1 MLRATLE
8 RISPKQRQ
16 GGNIM
21 DQNIKKRNHNTRK
34 KLSYAH
40 TGSEKELLWMTIGE
54 VIKETVSKYPENDAL
69 VAVRREERYTY
80 REFYDACCR
89 AAKGFLNLGV
99 SKGDHVAV
107 WATNC
112 PEWVIAQ
119 IATAMIGAILIPV
132 NPAFREHELEYTLTD
147 SESQTLVLIE
157 RFKTSDY
164 LAMFYRV
171 CPEAR
176 ECKPGK
182 IQSKTLPHLKNVIV
196 LSEKAHPGMYTWSN
210 LLESGETVSDAGLEG
225 RELLLDPDD
234 IINIQYTSGTTGFPK
249 GASLTHF
256 NIVNNAYFVGENMRF
271 TSKDRLCIPVPF
283 YHCFGMVLS
292 NMVCIIYGATMVL
305 PAEYFDPEKTLKAV
319 EKERCTAIHGVPT
332 MFITELDH
340 PEFHNV
346 DLTSLRTGIMAG
358 APCPVEFMKRVID
371 EMGASE
377 ITIAYGLTEASP
389 VTNQTKIDDSLELR
403 VETVGPPLQHT
414 EIKIIDT
421 ETDKVQPIGVVGE
434 LCVRGFQV
442 MKGYYNKPKETYE
455 TIDENHWLHTG
466 DLGIMDEN
474 GYCRITSRIKDMIIR
489 GGENIY
495 PREIEEFLL
504 THPLVKDAYVFGV
517 PDRKYGE
524 EIAAWIRLKEN
535 VDITPEKI
543 REYCVGKIS
552 HQKIPRYIKFVE
564 EYPMTVTGKI
574 KKFKMREMATKELGL
589 DGEKKMKKMKRSR

>member
-1 MLRATLE
+1 MNQESNKNA
-8 RISPKQRQ
+8 
-16 GGNIM
+16 
-21 DQNIKKRNHNTRK
+21 RNTH
-34 KLSYAH
+34 LSYAH

-54 VIKETVSKYPENDAL
+54 VTKKTAAQHPDNDAV
-69 VAVRREERYTY
+69 VAVWRNQQYTY
-80 REFYDACCR
+80 KAFYELCCR
-89 AAKGFLNLGV
+89 AAKGFLTLGIA
-99 SKGDHVAV
+99 KGDRVAV
-107 WATNC
+107 WATNY
-112 PEWVIAQ
+112 PEWVITQ

-132 NPAFREHELEYTLTD
+132 NPAFREHELEYTLED
-147 SESQTLVLIE
+147 SETQTLILIE

-164 LAMFYRV
+164 VTMFYNV

-176 ECKPGK
+176 QSNPGE
-182 IQSKTLPHLKNVIV
+182 IQSEKLPHLKNVIV
-196 LSEKAHPGMYTWSN
+196 LSEEAHPGMYTWN
-210 LLESGETVSDAGLEG
+210 TLLEYGDTVSDADLEK
-225 RELLLDPDD
+225 RESSLDPDD

-256 NIVNNAYFVGENMRF
+256 NIVNNAYLVGANMKF
-271 TSKDRLCIPVPF
+271 TSNDRLCIPVPF

-292 NMVCIIYGATMVL
+292 NMVCIVYGAAMVL
-305 PAEYFDPEKTLKAV
+305 PAEYFDPGKTLKAV

-340 PEFHNV
+340 PEFKNV

-358 APCPVEFMKRVID
+358 APCPVEIMKRVIH

-414 EIKIIDT
+414 EVKIIDT
-421 ETDKVQPIGVVGE
+421 ETGKVQPVDTVGE

-442 MKGYYNKPKETYE
+442 MRGYYNNPKETSE

-466 DLGIMDEN
+466 DLGTMDTN
-474 GYCRITSRIKDMIIR
+474 GYCKITSRIKEMIIR

-504 THPLVKDAYVFGV
+504 THPLIKDAYVVGV
-517 PDRKYGE
+517 PDKKYGE
-524 EIAAWIRLKEN
+524 EIAAWIRLKEDG
-535 VDITPEKI
+535 DITPEEI

-552 HQKIPRYIKFVE
+552 HQKIPKYIKFVQ

-574 KKFKMREMATKELGL
+574 KKFKMREIATKELGL
-589 DGEKKMKKMKRSR
+589 EAK

>member
-1 MLRATLE
+1 
-8 RISPKQRQ
+8 
-16 GGNIM
+16 M

-40 TGSEKELLWMTIGE
+40 KGSEKELLWMTIGE

-271 TSKDRLCIPVPF
+271 T
-283 YHCFGMVLS
+283 
-292 NMVCIIYGATMVL
+292 
-305 PAEYFDPEKTLKAV
+305 
-319 EKERCTAIHGVPT
+319 
-332 MFITELDH
+332 
-340 PEFHNV
+340 
-346 DLTSLRTGIMAG
+346 
-358 APCPVEFMKRVID
+358 
-371 EMGASE
+371 
-377 ITIAYGLTEASP
+377 
-389 VTNQTKIDDSLELR
+389 
-403 VETVGPPLQHT
+403 
-414 EIKIIDT
+414 
-421 ETDKVQPIGVVGE
+421 
-434 LCVRGFQV
+434 
-442 MKGYYNKPKETYE
+442 
-455 TIDENHWLHTG
+455 
-466 DLGIMDEN
+466 
-474 GYCRITSRIKDMIIR
+474 
-489 GGENIY
+489 
-495 PREIEEFLL
+495 
-504 THPLVKDAYVFGV
+504 
-517 PDRKYGE
+517 
-524 EIAAWIRLKEN
+524 
-535 VDITPEKI
+535 
-543 REYCVGKIS
+543 
-552 HQKIPRYIKFVE
+552 
-564 EYPMTVTGKI
+564 
-574 KKFKMREMATKELGL
+574 
-589 DGEKKMKKMKRSR
+589 

>member
-1 MLRATLE
+1 MNDNE
-8 RISPKQRQ
+8 RNTQ
-16 GGNIM
+16 GA
-21 DQNIKKRNHNTRK
+21 KT
-34 KLSYAH
+34 LSYAH
-40 TGSEKELLWMTIGE
+40 TGSKKELLWMTIGE
-54 VIKETVSKYPENDAL
+54 VIKKTAAQYPKNDAV
-69 VAVRREERYTY
+69 VAVWRNQRYSY
-80 REFYDACCR
+80 EEFYELCR
-89 AAKGFLNLGV
+89 QAAKGFLKLGI
-99 SKGDHVAV
+99 SKGDRVAV

-112 PEWVIAQ
+112 FEWVITQ

-132 NPAFREHELEYTLTD
+132 NPAFREHELEYTLKD

-157 RFKTSDY
+157 KFKTSDY
-164 LAMFYRV
+164 LTMFYNV
-171 CPEAR
+171 CPEANQSN
-176 ECKPGK
+176 PGE
-182 IQSKTLPHLKNVIV
+182 IQSKSLPHLKNVIV
-196 LSEKAHPGMYTWSN
+196 LSKKAHPGMYTWGN
-210 LLESGETVSDAGLEG
+210 LLKFGEPVSDTDLEE
-225 RELLLDPDD
+225 RESSLDPDD

-256 NIVNNAYFVGENMRF
+256 NIVNNAYFVGDNMRF

-305 PAEYFDPEKTLKAV
+305 PADYFDPGKTLKAV

-340 PEFHNV
+340 PEFQNAN
-346 DLTSLRTGIMAG
+346 LTSLRTGIMAG
-358 APCPVEFMKRVID
+358 APCPVEIMKRVID
-371 EMGASE
+371 EMGVSE

-389 VTNQTKIDDSLELR
+389 VTNQTEIDDSLELR
-403 VETVGPPLQHT
+403 VETVGPPIQHT
-414 EIKIIDT
+414 EIKVVDT
-421 ETDKVQPIGVVGE
+421 ETEKVQPVGVVGE

-442 MKGYYNKPKETYE
+442 MREYHNKPKETHE
-455 TIDENHWLHTG
+455 TIDENNWLHTG
-466 DLGIMDEN
+466 DLGTMDEN
-474 GYCRITSRIKDMIIR
+474 GYCRITSRIKEMIIR

-504 THPLVKDAYVFGV
+504 THPLIKDAYVFGV

-524 EIAAWIRLKEN
+524 EIAVWIRLKEN
-535 VDITPEKI
+535 VDVTSEEI

-574 KKFKMREMATKELGL
+574 KRFKMREMATKELGL
-589 DGEKKMKKMKRSR
+589 DGEKKMKK